1 MSIPQHVAII
11 MDGNGRWAKMR
22 GLPRAKGH
30 EQGEKAVE
38 RMVDACIAH
47 KVPWLT
53 LYAFSAENWGRPKA
67 EVAYLMEM
75 LHRFLK
81 AEKKIMMEKG
91 IRLRA
96 IGELDRLPAKSVKLL
111 HECEEETAGNTTL
124 NLTLALSYGS
134 RQEITAAARSLAEQV
149 KAGELE
155 PEQITPELF
164 ATRLYTADMP
174 DPDLLIRTS
183 GEMRISNYLLWQ
195 ISYAELW
202 ITPVLWPD
210 FSASDFDAALADYAS
225 RHRRFG
231 KH

>member
-1 MSIPQHVAII
+1 MTSPDVDSMSIPQHVAII

-96 IGELDRLPAKSVKLL
+96 IGELDRLPAWEGDRIFQRLLREKAEFFSLKLVY
-111 HECEEETAGNTTL
+111 EDGDR
-124 NLTLALSYGS
+124 LASAILDG
-134 RQEITAAARSLAEQV
+134 
-149 KAGELE
+149 KA
-155 PEQITPELF
+155 
-164 ATRLYTADMP
+164 
-174 DPDLLIRTS
+174 LLI
-183 GEMRISNYLLWQ
+183 E
-195 ISYAELW
+195 
-202 ITPVLWPD
+202 
-210 FSASDFDAALADYAS
+210 
-225 RHRRFG
+225 
-231 KH
+231 K